1 MSWLLLILSS
11 IAEALFGI
19 ATYYSRGYT
28 QLWPSVGAVTAGAST
43 AVLLAFAMKDLPLGV
58 AFAVW
63 SGLAAVGTVIFGI
76 AFLGESRSPLQLGL
90 IGMILAG
97 VAGLKLISPH

>member
-1 MSWLLLILSS
+1 MYWTLLILAA

-19 ATYYSRGYT
+19 GTYYSRGYT
-28 QLWPSVGAVTAGAST
+28 QFWPSIGAIVAGTAT
-43 AVLLAFAMKDLPLGV
+43 AVLLSFAMKGLPLGV

-76 AFLGESRSPLQLGL
+76 VYLGESRSPLQIGL
-90 IGMILAG
+90 IAMILVG
-97 VAGLKLISPH
+97 VAGLKLISPN